1 MGKDIEERVT
11 QRYGSHYDILPKLVP
26 FAVKKDVSY
35 LAIGNNLLDTT
46 RNDMDYCSFN
56 EKQLLVPEGGDME
69 AAEKRMKA
77 RQLLIEIYYQQCF
90 RQQNNK

>member
-1 MGKDIEERVT
+1 
-11 QRYGSHYDILPKLVP
+11 
-26 FAVKKDVSY
+26 
-35 LAIGNNLLDTT
+35 
-46 RNDMDYCSFN
+46 MDYCSFN
-56 EKQLLVPEGGDME
+56 EKQLLVPEGSDME